1 MAQEIAKA
9 YVHIVPTTQDIQE
22 NIKKAL
28 NGCENEFAEVGE
40 KAGKSFSEKLKGA
53 ILKAGIGA
61 AITKTIKDA
70 ISNGAEFE
78 QLFGGAEKIFEGMDI
93 SNILND
99 ATQAYKDLG
108 MSANEYLEKIN
119 DVGAA
124 FKSTMGSQAGYD
136 TARKGLKAI
145 SDYASGTGKN
155 IETLSE
161 KFTMITRSTSSY
173 QSIADQFSGILP
185 ATSQAFLEQA
195 KAAGTLSDS
204 YTSLSQVPIDE
215 YQRAV
220 TAALEKGVDALGFTG
235 KTAEEASTT
244 LSGSVQEMKAAWEN
258 FTTSLVIPE
267 IDSTEAFQALIDSFN
282 DVVDNIVPML
292 KELAPNIANAL
303 ADAFT
308 KLAPRLLE
316 IMISV
321 FVDVVKSLPDMLKK
335 LDLGGISVLVIA
347 IGAAFLKIVPA
358 IQAATS
364 AMIAFQAS
372 AAGPY
377 ALIAVGIAA
386 VAAAAFVA
394 TDKLT
399 DMFLAS
405 DTGQELINKIV
416 DLENEI
422 DNAGGTFEWLKQKA
436 TDAGANIKQSLQD
449 AFPVGDEWNRMTTN
463 FSNAWERMKTTATSG
478 AEALKSAINGAL
490 NSALDSVKGWGN
502 NVIDA
507 VRNAFNKMI
516 STIQDIIKTL
526 PQKIKEAGIQMAQGL
541 VNGFTSRFESIKS
554 KMFKSMEDVIEYIKK
569 MLGIHSPSRVFAD
582 EIGAMMAL
590 GISEGF
596 TGIMPKV
603 NAEIQTDLRSTLGMS
618 NKELRSALNSTP
630 SGNISRN
637 TNESLA
643 DDIATAIKNL
653 TFISEVKL
661 EGDSNKLFK
670 VVQDKNNIYKKSTG
684 RSAFA

>member
-9 YVHIVPTTQDIQE
+9 YVHIVPTTQDISE

-28 NGCENEFAEVGE
+28 NGCESEFAEVGE
-40 KAGKSFSEKLKGA
+40 KSGTSFADKLKKA

-99 ATQAYKDLG
+99 ATKAYKDLG

-124 FKSTMGSQAGYD
+124 FKSTMGSQEGYE

-145 SDYASGTGKN
+145 SDYATGTGKN

-220 TAALEKGVDALGFTG
+220 TAALEKGVDALGLTG
-235 KTAEEASTT
+235 NTAKEASNT
-244 LSGSVQEMKAAWEN
+244 LTGSIQEMKAAWQN
-258 FTTSLVIPE
+258 FTTSLVVPE
-267 IDSTEAFQALIDSFN
+267 IDSSEAFQALIDSFG
-282 DVVDNIVPML
+282 DVIDNIVPML
-292 KELAPNIANAL
+292 EELAPNIANAL

-308 KLAPRLLE
+308 KLAPKLLE
-316 IMISV
+316 IMYKV
-321 FVDVVKSLPDMLKK
+321 FVEVVKSLPDMLKK

-405 DTGQELINKIV
+405 DAGQELINKIV

-436 TDAGANIKQSLQD
+436 TEAGQNIKQSIQE
-449 AFPVGDEWNRMTTN
+449 AFPVGDEWNRMVNN
-463 FSNAWERMKTTATSG
+463 FSSAWEKMKSTAQAG
-478 AEALKSAINGAL
+478 AEKLKSTLSNTL

-502 NVIDA
+502 SVIDA
-507 VRNAFNKMI
+507 VRNAFNKMV
-516 STIQDIIKTL
+516 STIQEIIKTL
-526 PQKIKEAGIQMAQGL
+526 PQKIKEAGVQMAQGL
-541 VNGFTSRFESIKS
+541 VNGFTSKFDSLKNKMLDSVQKIVESL
-554 KMFKSMEDVIEYIKK
+554 KK
-569 MLGIHSPSRVFAD
+569 MLDIHSPSRVFKKQ
-582 EIGAMMAL
+582 IGEMMAL

-603 NAEIQTDLRSTLGMS
+603 NAEIQADLRSTLGMS

-643 DDIATAIKNL
+643 EDIATAIKNL